1 MGFPKPLLEYRG
13 ERFVDG
19 LVRIFRAVC
28 GRVIV
33 VRSMASGEWDV
44 AGADIVTNPRPERG
58 MLSSL
63 QCGLQKVSNESDA
76 VFFTPVDYPAIAE
89 STVRQMAG
97 RWAGDDVMIPRRQGR
112 RGHPVLIAR
121 SLIPE
126 FLNLPDAAQAR
137 DVVVRHE
144 SGIRY
149 IDVDDPGILLDIDT
163 PEQFQALVD
172 SAQAASRES
181 VGRESRGTVRS

>member
-1 MGFPKPLLEYRG
+1 MGFPKALLEYQG
-13 ERFVDG
+13 ERFIDG
-19 LVRIFRAVC
+19 LERTFRAVC
-28 GRVIV
+28 GQVIV
-33 VRSMASGEWDV
+33 VRSAASGEWDLP
-44 AGADIVTNPRPERG
+44 GADIVTNPRPERG

-63 QCGLQKVSNESDA
+63 QCGLRKVSSGSDA

-89 STVRQMAG
+89 STVKQMAAS
-97 RWAGDDVMIPRRQGR
+97 WSGDEIMIPRRQGR
-112 RGHPVLIAR
+112 RGHPVLIAH

-149 IDVDDPGILLDIDT
+149 VDVDDPGILLDIDT
-163 PEQFQALVD
+163 PEQFQALVE
-172 SAQAASRES
+172 A
-181 VGRESRGTVRS
+181 VRP